1 MPNKHGNTVASIW
14 KSCVGNNI
22 VLRLT
27 TIRNVGRFFS
37 LTKFLLTQNLCPID
51 KDSSIPPRQQ
61 PTHSIRPDQLHSVFQ
76 KSAAQV
82 FHLLFHVAYVKW
94 FLEEGVESKKGRGFA
109 FFSPCKTCRFGRCI
123 STRVTYPLLE
133 YEEKLALFSLQFNS
147 SYLIPHGIVLSDK
160 ISSILL
166 SKNPKFINLFK
177 FSMKAYYY
185 SFIIVRATEIIIL
198 QI

>member
-1 MPNKHGNTVASIW
+1 MYSYPLVLLIKHVFFWLMPNKHGNTVASIW

-37 LTKFLLTQNLCPID
+37 LTKFLLTGNLNSKTFAQLIRIPVFHQG
-51 KDSSIPPRQQ
+51 SS

-147 SYLIPHGIVLSDK
+147 SYLIPHGIVLSYK

-166 SKNPKFINLFK
+166 SKNPKFI
-177 FSMKAYYY
+177 
-185 SFIIVRATEIIIL
+185 
-198 QI
+198 